1 MDCLKNSFLS
11 EKIRGFLNASTFER
25 ALMSGKAIEGK
36 NTGFI
41 NSDRSDL
48 PLMSG
53 IGLYAKRRAFVK
65 LSLFSGLVRREM
77 ALSPI

>member
-1 MDCLKNSFLS
+1 
-11 EKIRGFLNASTFER
+11 
-25 ALMSGKAIEGK
+25 MSGKAIEAK

-53 IGLYAKRRAFVK
+53 IGLYAKK
-65 LSLFSGLVRREM
+65 TG
-77 ALSPI
+77 

>member
-1 MDCLKNSFLS
+1 
-11 EKIRGFLNASTFER
+11 
-25 ALMSGKAIEGK
+25 MSGKAIEGK